1 MSKDGKEGNNTGVYV
16 KGLPSSFVDDDLHQL
31 FAASGKIQRIT
42 IPRDT
47 NGRPRGVAL
56 LEFEAHE
63 QAAAAVLLNDTLV
76 GGKSL
81 HVSFKVKC
89 SETAADGEMLDD
101 AIRMRRRRPTRS
113 LSLLTGYAT
122 ALCRR

>member
-1 MSKDGKEGNNTGVYV
+1 MSKDGEEGNNTGVYV
-16 KGLPSSFVDDDLHQL
+16 KGLPSTFVDDDLHQL

-76 GGKSL
+76 GGKTL
-81 HVSFKVKC
+81 HVSFKVEC
-89 SETAADGEMLDD
+89 SETAADGEMLDN

-113 LSLLTGYAT
+113 LSLLAGYAA
-122 ALCRR
+122 ALCRI